1 MSSKILDFKNIKGD
15 FTGGLV
21 AGVVALPLALAFG
34 VQSGMGATAG
44 LYGAIMVGIFAAL
57 FGGTQTQ
64 ASGPTGPMTVVAA
77 ALVTGAIGITGSIE
91 SAMGIILLS
100 FLLGGVLQIVFGLI
114 NIAGYVKYFPYSVVS
129 GFMSGVGLIIIILQL
144 FPFAGLDSAKS
155 TVAVIQ
161 DFPRIFKELNIYSL
175 ALGFLT
181 ILIYYLFP
189 LVTKAIPSPLVA
201 LIATSIVAYFLG
213 WDVPI
218 IGEIPSGIPSLQI
231 GTMLSNIPPESYT
244 LILEY
249 AAVFA
254 VLGSI
259 DSLLTSV
266 IADNMTKT
274 KHNSNREL
282 IGQGIGN
289 MLAAIFGGIPG
300 AGATKGTVVNI
311 NAGGTTRIS
320 GIIHGLFLLAVLLGL
335 GSLAAYIPLSV
346 LAGLLIPIGFKIIDT
361 KGLKHLLR
369 VPKADAVVLI
379 LVLLVTTFGSLI
391 QAVGIG
397 VALACILFMK
407 KASDLGEKGIVIETV
422 ENLEDEK
429 PWQDELPFYNKYKD
443 KILIKHLKGPLFFG
457 YTAHL
462 KNQITSIDSKIKA
475 LIIRMDE
482 VPLIDQSGLYAL
494 EDIVFDLKQRDVQV
508 LFINL
513 QEQPMDKLRSID
525 IIPDLV
531 AETHIFETIKD
542 AFDSL
547 KLTIEKWCIS
557 AKKLLCKKN
566 AKIIT
571 IQVGI
576 KSVLLKILLTK
587 SNTF

>member
-1 MSSKILDFKNIKGD
+1 MASKLFDFSNIKGD

-34 VQSGMGATAG
+34 VQSGLGATAG

-77 ALVTGAIGITGSIE
+77 ALVAAAIEITGSLE
-91 SAMGIILLS
+91 AAMGIILLS
-100 FLLGGVLQIVFGLI
+100 FLFGGLLQIVFGLI

-144 FPFAGLDSAKS
+144 FPFAGLSSAKS
-155 TVAVIQ
+155 TISVIQ
-161 DFPRIFKELNIYSL
+161 DFPRLFNDFNVYAL
-175 ALGFLT
+175 ALGALT
-181 ILIYYLFP
+181 IVIYYVFP
-189 LVTKAIPSPLVA
+189 LVTKAIPSALVA
-201 LIATSIVAYFLG
+201 LVVAALAGYLLG

-218 IGEIPSGIPSLQI
+218 IGEIPSGIPNLQI
-231 GTMLSNIPPESYT
+231 GTMFSNIVPESYP
-244 LILEY
+244 IIIEY
-249 AAVFA
+249 AAVLA

-311 NAGGTTRIS
+311 NGGGKTRLS
-320 GIIHGLFLLAVLLGL
+320 GIIHGLFLLAVLFGL

-346 LAGLLIPIGFKIIDT
+346 LAGLLIPIGFKIIDI
-361 KGLKHLLR
+361 KGLKHLFR

-397 VALACILFMK
+397 VALASILFMK
-407 KASDLGEKGIVIETV
+407 KASDLGEKGIISEKM
-422 ENLEDEK
+422 ESLEDEK
-429 PWQDELPFYNKYKD
+429 PWQDELPFYNSFKD
-443 KILIKHLKGPLFFG
+443 QILIKHLNGPLFFG
-457 YTAHL
+457 FTAHL
-462 KNQITSIDSKIKA
+462 KTQIALIDPKIKV
-475 LIIRMDE
+475 LIIRMDK

-494 EDIVFDLKQRDVQV
+494 EDIVFDLEKRGVQV
-508 LFINL
+508 LFVNL
-513 QEQPMDKLRSID
+513 QEQPLDKLKSID

-531 AETHIFETIKD
+531 AEEHLFKNISD
-542 AFDSL
+542 AFAYI
-547 KLTIEKWCIS
+547 K
-557 AKKLLCKKN
+557 AKFKKGEN
-566 AKIIT
+566 I
-571 IQVGI
+571 
-576 KSVLLKILLTK
+576 
-587 SNTF
+587 